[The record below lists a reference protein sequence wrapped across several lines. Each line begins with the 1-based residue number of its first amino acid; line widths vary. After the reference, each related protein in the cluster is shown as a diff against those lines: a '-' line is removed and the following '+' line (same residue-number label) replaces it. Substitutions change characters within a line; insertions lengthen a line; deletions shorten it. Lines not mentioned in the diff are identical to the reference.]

1 MIFRPLCIDYHSR
14 AQEIVALEAVSRRS
28 ALRMLPPN
36 NNNKNNPSSN
46 CTLMEQ
52 ERHCGDNGVD
62 CLEKNVDSYD
72 DGSDNSSDGG
82 GGGGIEDENALRQA
96 NNNNNTSNNNNNNNS
111 DGKETTKA
119 RTSNNGDM
127 DNSMTR
133 IQSIMNMLG
142 PAVQPSECAFRSI
155 APVTK
160 GPVRGNILPIH
171 TNNKPLEEITMH
183 YSNNEENKQLNNV
196 IQGLESG
203 RSRFDN
209 GSGSNNIFTLPM
221 PDDNDGL
228 LQDTTFVDTM
238 KIVFSNDN
246 GKSPSHGSS
255 GSNSLEKEN
264 CTINSSQK
272 KIVWAQ
278 HVNNLPMPKSIYLKH
293 EPEDEDLDKIYRLK
307 SLRSSA
313 IVGTSFASQ
322 VTRTLKYKPSQLG
335 TLTRSSNRERMIGLE
350 LSNNRLVVKDPSK
363 YCTKPKCD
371 IMCGYDFSESRQKDD
386 YELRMMMNTT
396 TVSFT
401 KFLEDDEADMVS

>member
-28 ALRMLPPN
+28 ALRMLLPN
-36 NNNKNNPSSN
+36 NNNNENNPSSN
-46 CTLMEQ
+46 RTLMEQ

-62 CLEKNVDSYD
+62 CLEKIVDSYD
-72 DGSDNSSDGG
+72 DGSGNSSESA
-82 GGGGIEDENALRQA
+82 GGGGIEDENVLRQA
-96 NNNNNTSNNNNNNNS
+96 NNNTSNNNNNC
-111 DGKETTKA
+111 DGKETTQA
-119 RTSNNGDM
+119 RTSNNDDM

-171 TNNKPLEEITMH
+171 TNNKPLEEITKH

-209 GSGSNNIFTLPM
+209 GSGSNNIFTVPM
-221 PDDNDGL
+221 PDADDNEL

-238 KIVFSNDN
+238 RIVFSNDN

-255 GSNSLEKEN
+255 SNNSLEKEN

-322 VTRTLKYKPSQLG
+322 VTRTLKCKPPQLG
-335 TLTRSSNRERMIGLE
+335 TLKRSSNRERMMGLE
-350 LSNNRLVVKDPSK
+350 SSNNRLVLKDPSK

-371 IMCGYDFSESRQKDD
+371 IMCGYDFPDESRQKDD
-386 YELRMMMNTT
+386 YSLRMMMNTT

-401 KFLEDDEADMVS
+401 KFLEDYEADTVS

>member
-28 ALRMLPPN
+28 ALRMLLPN
-36 NNNKNNPSSN
+36 NNNNENNPSSN
-46 CTLMEQ
+46 RTSMEQ

-72 DGSDNSSDGG
+72 NGSDNSSEGDGA

-96 NNNNNTSNNNNNNNS
+96 NNNNTSINNNC

-119 RTSNNGDM
+119 RTSNNDDM

-171 TNNKPLEEITMH
+171 TNNKPLEEITKH

-209 GSGSNNIFTLPM
+209 GSGSNNIFTVPM
-221 PDDNDGL
+221 PDADDNEL

-238 KIVFSNDN
+238 RIVFSNDN

-255 GSNSLEKEN
+255 SNNSLEKEN

-322 VTRTLKYKPSQLG
+322 VTRTLKCKPPQLG
-335 TLTRSSNRERMIGLE
+335 TLKRSSNRERMMGLE
-350 LSNNRLVVKDPSK
+350 SSNNRLVLKDPSK

-386 YELRMMMNTT
+386 YALRMMNTT

-401 KFLEDDEADMVS
+401 KFLEDYEADTVS

>member
-28 ALRMLPPN
+28 ALRMLLPN
-36 NNNKNNPSSN
+36 NNIENNPSSN
-46 CTLMEQ
+46 RTMEQ

-72 DGSDNSSDGG
+72 DGSDNNQQSGM
-82 GGGGIEDENALRQA
+82 EDEDVLRQA
-96 NNNNNTSNNNNNNNS
+96 NNNNTSISNNNNNNC

-119 RTSNNGDM
+119 RTSNNDDM

-171 TNNKPLEEITMH
+171 TNNKPLEEITKH

-209 GSGSNNIFTLPM
+209 GSGSNNIFTVPM
-221 PDDNDGL
+221 PDADDNEL

-238 KIVFSNDN
+238 RIVFSNDN

-255 GSNSLEKEN
+255 SNNSLEKEN

-322 VTRTLKYKPSQLG
+322 VTRTLKCKPPQLG
-335 TLTRSSNRERMIGLE
+335 TLKRSSNRERMMGLE
-350 LSNNRLVVKDPSK
+350 SSNNRLVLKDPSK

-371 IMCGYDFSESRQKDD
+371 IMCGYDFPDESRQKDD

-401 KFLEDDEADMVS
+401 KFLEDYEADTVS

>member
-28 ALRMLPPN
+28 ALRMLLPN
-36 NNNKNNPSSN
+36 NNIENNPSSN
-46 CTLMEQ
+46 RTMEQ
-52 ERHCGDNGVD
+52 RHCGDNGVD

-72 DGSDNSSDGG
+72 DGSDNNQQSGM
-82 GGGGIEDENALRQA
+82 EDEDVLRQA
-96 NNNNNTSNNNNNNNS
+96 NNNNTSISNNNNNNC

-119 RTSNNGDM
+119 RTSNNDDM

-171 TNNKPLEEITMH
+171 TNNKPLEEITKH

-209 GSGSNNIFTLPM
+209 GSGSNNIFTVPM
-221 PDDNDGL
+221 PDADDNEL

-238 KIVFSNDN
+238 RIVFSNDN

-255 GSNSLEKEN
+255 RSNSLEKEN

-322 VTRTLKYKPSQLG
+322 VTRTLKCKPPQLG
-335 TLTRSSNRERMIGLE
+335 TLKRSSNRERMMGLE
-350 LSNNRLVVKDPSK
+350 SSNNRLVLKDPSK

-386 YELRMMMNTT
+386 YALRMMNTT

-401 KFLEDDEADMVS
+401 KFLEDYEADTVS

>member
-28 ALRMLPPN
+28 ALRMLLPN
-36 NNNKNNPSSN
+36 NNNENNPSSN
-46 CTLMEQ
+46 RTLMEMEQ
-52 ERHCGDNGVD
+52 ERHCGYNGVD
-62 CLEKNVDSYD
+62 CLEKNVDSCD
-72 DGSDNSSDGG
+72 DGSDNNQQSGM
-82 GGGGIEDENALRQA
+82 EDENVLRQA
-96 NNNNNTSNNNNNNNS
+96 NNNNTSNNNNC

-119 RTSNNGDM
+119 RTSNNDDM

-171 TNNKPLEEITMH
+171 TKNKPLEEITKH

-209 GSGSNNIFTLPM
+209 GSGSNNIFTVPM
-221 PDDNDGL
+221 PDADDNEL

-238 KIVFSNDN
+238 RIVFSNDN

-255 GSNSLEKEN
+255 SNNSLEKEN

-322 VTRTLKYKPSQLG
+322 VTRTLKCKPPQLG
-335 TLTRSSNRERMIGLE
+335 TLKRSSNRERMMGLE
-350 LSNNRLVVKDPSK
+350 SSNNRLVLKDPSK

-386 YELRMMMNTT
+386 YALRMMNTT

-401 KFLEDDEADMVS
+401 KFLEDYEADTVS